1 MKYLGSDI
9 ELDAEGGLAI
19 ADGDIGIVEGIE
31 CLSGNLL
38 DRMLASKGDLLMHE
52 DFGAGFYDK
61 VSLPMTEAK
70 IDDIVV
76 TVKHELLKDP
86 RVSEVT
92 EITAVREQRILYVRA
107 SLRLITGQVVGNFVF
122 PFELESA

>member
-9 ELDAEGGLAI
+9 ALDAEGDLKVM
-19 ADGDIGIVEGIE
+19 DGDIKIAEGTD
-31 CLSGNLL
+31 CLTGNLL
-38 DRMLASKGDLLMHE
+38 DRILASKGDLLMHE

-61 VSLPMTEAK
+61 VSLPMTEEK
-70 IDDIVV
+70 IDDIVI

-92 EITAVREQRILYVRA
+92 EISAVQEQRYLYVTA
-107 SLRLITGQVVGNFVF
+107 TLKIVTGQVVGNFVF

>member
-1 MKYLGSDI
+1 MKYLGSDLA
-9 ELDAEGGLAI
+9 LDAEGGLVV
-19 ADGDIGIVEGIE
+19 DNGDIKIAEGID
-31 CLSGNLL
+31 CVAGNLL
-38 DRMLASKGDLLMHE
+38 DRILASKGDLLMHE

-61 VSLPMTEAK
+61 VSLPMTEEK
-70 IDDIVV
+70 IDDIII

-92 EITAVREQRILYVRA
+92 EISAVQEQRFLYVTA
-107 SLRLITGQVVGNFVF
+107 TLKLATGQVVGNFVF

>member
-1 MKYLGSDI
+1 MVDT
-9 ELDAEGGLAI
+9 
-19 ADGDIGIVEGIE
+19 GDIKIMDGLDCVA
-31 CLSGNLL
+31 GNLL
-38 DRMLASKGDLLMHE
+38 DRILASKGDLLMHE

-61 VSLPMTEAK
+61 VSLPVTEEK
-70 IDDIVV
+70 INDIVI

-92 EITAVREQRILYVRA
+92 EISAVQEQRFLYVTA
-107 SLRLITGQVVGNFVF
+107 TLKLATGQVVGNFVF